1 MEFRSL
7 GLGLQTPSLSSGLR
21 VSAFGSHKQ
30 GFGVR
35 AMISGFYYTLLF
47 RVEAKALG

>member
-35 AMISGFYYTLLF
+35 AMISGFTLCYSGL
-47 RVEAKALG
+47 RLRL